1 MGHHNKF
8 WRGVQI
14 MKLLTNH
21 FIQLLGT
28 LAILGPSITDGE
40 TKDYEVNV
48 VSS

>member
-1 MGHHNKF
+1 
-8 WRGVQI
+8 
-14 MKLLTNH
+14 MKLLTNQ
-21 FIQLLGT
+21 FIQLFGT